1 MSDWQKPNLLI
12 VDDDPL
18 IRDTLAFALSDEFD
32 LLTAPDRVSA
42 IHSLQLSHRPPQ
54 LALVDLGLPPE
65 THRPSQGFA
74 LIGELLA
81 LDPAMKILVLSGQ
94 NSSTYDR
101 RAMTMGAVD
110 CIAKPA
116 QPDRIREVLRKA
128 LRFHAAEVAEVA
140 KFSNSGDRLIGQS
153 LPLQRLRQQIISY
166 ADSPYPVLIEGESG
180 SGKELVSVALHQ
192 QAPSRRGKPWLALN
206 CASIAPT
213 LIEAALFGHS
223 KGAFTG
229 ASGQRPGYFEDAQ
242 DGTLFL
248 DEIGEL
254 PNELQAKLLRVLEKG
269 EFQRLGETQV
279 RRSRARIVAATNRNL
294 RNEIRLGNFRVDL
307 YHRLSVFTLEVPPL
321 RDLGNDKLELLQH
334 FKEFYALEC
343 NLPSFILDESALA
356 AWQRYTF
363 SGNVR
368 ELRNIVIRLT
378 TRYAGQTVTAAML
391 EEEFDWSAGDKS
403 RAGCTMDGC
412 AQPVESLVAQ
422 AQRVLETAA
431 NSGSHFELDQTLRNL
446 ERAYLDAAMAIT
458 RGNMTQAAK
467 LLGVHR
473 TTLYSRLEALD
484 RNLSSAK
491 LTLQR

>member
-1 MSDWQKPNLLI
+1 
-12 VDDDPL
+12 
-18 IRDTLAFALSDEFD
+18 
-32 LLTAPDRVSA
+32 
-42 IHSLQLSHRPPQ
+42 
-54 LALVDLGLPPE
+54 
-65 THRPSQGFA
+65 
-74 LIGELLA
+74 
-81 LDPAMKILVLSGQ
+81 
-94 NSSTYDR
+94 
-101 RAMTMGAVD
+101 
-110 CIAKPA
+110 
-116 QPDRIREVLRKA
+116 
-128 LRFHAAEVAEVA
+128 
-140 KFSNSGDRLIGQS
+140 
-153 LPLQRLRQQIISY
+153 
-166 ADSPYPVLIEGESG
+166 
-180 SGKELVSVALHQ
+180 
-192 QAPSRRGKPWLALN
+192 
-206 CASIAPT
+206 
-213 LIEAALFGHS
+213 
-223 KGAFTG
+223 
-229 ASGQRPGYFEDAQ
+229 
-242 DGTLFL
+242 
-248 DEIGEL
+248 L

-294 RNEIRLGNFRVDL
+294 RNEVRLGNFRVDL

-403 RAGCTMDGC
+403 HTGWMMDGC
-412 AQPVESLVAQ
+412 TQPVESLVAQ

-467 LLGVHR
+467 LLGIHR

-484 RNLSSAK
+484 RNLASAK
-491 LTLQR
+491 LTPQR